1 VNSQDDISEM
11 RRAKLRLSQSAKKRS
26 LSAEHSVCAARLH
39 VYTTPAFY
47 RWRESDCRAVRF
59 QTTNYTTT
67 STTVPTWN
75 GFRYDSRSRP
85 ISFLASQKHVCKD
98 ESVILTK
105 TFFFVRIL
113 TPRTV
118 LLEIFLMMT
127 ANNLRTVRVL
137 INTIVNQ
144 VVGKRRNIRLSK
156 FPFE

>member
-1 VNSQDDISEM
+1 VNSIFIPWVNCEFPGWY
-11 RRAKLRLSQSAKKRS
+11 LRDAACEIAAFSKREEAQP
-26 LSAEHSVCAARLH
+26 LCVCAARLH

-105 TFFFVRIL
+105 TFFCPHFDSKNGTL
-113 TPRTV
+113 GD
-118 LLEIFLMMT
+118 FLDDDC
-127 ANNLRTVRVL
+127 
-137 INTIVNQ
+137 
-144 VVGKRRNIRLSK
+144 K
-156 FPFE
+156 